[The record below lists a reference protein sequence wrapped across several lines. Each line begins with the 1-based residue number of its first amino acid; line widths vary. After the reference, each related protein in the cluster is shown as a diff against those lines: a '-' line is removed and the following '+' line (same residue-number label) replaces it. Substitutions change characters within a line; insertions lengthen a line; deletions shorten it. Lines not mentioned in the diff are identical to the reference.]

1 MLASNGWDKHNY
13 RYHWFLALIWWLFM
27 RLGQRKRAWIK
38 PSKKIWRGPSPL
50 PSPLW
55 LNVRFYVTTYH
66 CLSFKMHSYII
77 NIFEFKIL
85 GNDRKTGESLS
96 TISHSHYKDTL
107 PWKIDLNKNFWS
119 EQRETYWRI
128 KSNEF
133 FLFFHSKDERGWDL
147 GKSLSKKNFSFFL
160 LFQDESKTSKG
171 VRCMV

>member
-1 MLASNGWDKHNY
+1 MAFYEAGAKEKGLNKTIQKNLEGAVPLA
-13 RYHWFLALIWWLFM
+13 I
-27 RLGQRKRAWIK
+27 
-38 PSKKIWRGPSPL
+38 
-50 PSPLW
+50 PLW
-55 LNVRFYVTTYH
+55 FNVRFYVTTYH

-128 KSNEF
+128 KSNDF
-133 FLFFHSKDERGWDL
+133 SLFFHSKDERGWDL